1 MLFFVVASGPLI
13 GIITYSN
20 ILMLSNRLSTKSILR
35 EGFGFFWCLIPFS
48 TIFYLYQSIL
58 RKQDLP

>member
-1 MLFFVVASGPLI
+1 MCSFYVVASGPLI

-35 EGFGFFWCLIPFS
+35 KGVGFFGV
-48 TIFYLYQSIL
+48 
-58 RKQDLP
+58 